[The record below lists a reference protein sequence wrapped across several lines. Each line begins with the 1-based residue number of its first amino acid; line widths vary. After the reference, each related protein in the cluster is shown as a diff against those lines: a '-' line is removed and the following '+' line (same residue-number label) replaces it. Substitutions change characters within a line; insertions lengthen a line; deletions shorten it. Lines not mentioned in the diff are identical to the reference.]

1 MVCTTCDNCGGTLHW
16 DWTEAFAK
24 FGFGDGD
31 GQVETWQVEAVL
43 VEAGYDI
50 KVEEWG
56 LHNLVIMSIKKDG
69 EELIPY
75 DNPAYTFGYDNP
87 REHFPE
93 SLVKFLD
100 EKLPPSGDYPFLW

>member
-1 MVCTTCDNCGGTLHW
+1 MVQTTCDTCGGTLYW

-43 VEAGYDI
+43 SEAGYEV

-56 LHNLVIMSIKKDG
+56 MHNTVISSIRKDG
-69 EELIPY
+69 VEQIPH
-75 DNPAYTFGYDNP
+75 DNENYTFGYDDP
-87 REHFPE
+87 REHFPAE
-93 SLVKFLD
+93 LVALLD
-100 EKLPPSGDYPFLW
+100 EKLPPSKGWSFLW